1 MIKLYSTAPRNA
13 VLIKIFYIIR
23 MRLILLLFALA
34 FFSCGTLSPESPE
47 RNEHGTELAYN
58 HWLLQN
64 YYYYPDSIKP
74 FFAYRDLS
82 EVDSMYASIND
93 TLRGWRYTRYH
104 KPEKAQEVIDNTENS
119 NRYYSFGFER
129 IFNEGKDTLIVIAV
143 YPNSPANSAGLKK
156 YDKLLFANTL
166 ELTGEDAALYGSNDS
181 LFDNITAFE
190 ILRDDEIVLL
200 DSMTKE
206 EVRQPTVY
214 LDSLQGVPVI
224 IVTEFTQKTN
234 DPDGTY
240 QEFKNVLR
248 EIKGA
253 ESAII
258 DMRYNGGGSIYHCTA
273 MAAELSEP
281 DKELIYD
288 VQHYPKN
295 NKPFIGTK
303 RYFARDFEHRVGD
316 GVGIKWVI
324 MVNGGSASCTERF
337 VAAVKA
343 ARPESII
350 VGQTTYGKG
359 IGQSYMGTFLGG
371 VAFITSLQT
380 FSPNGVTFHRV
391 GIKPD
396 IETGGDYVETTIAA
410 LDAALNVRGGVL
422 AKRSP
427 LAAKDLPPERRV
439 KKEYG
444 GGMHYFISGNN

>member
-1 MIKLYSTAPRNA
+1 
-13 VLIKIFYIIR
+13 
-23 MRLILLLFALA
+23 MRLIFLLLALA
-34 FFSCGTLSPESPE
+34 FFSCSTFSPESPE
-47 RNEHGTELAYN
+47 ENERNMEHGLEMRDNYRR
-58 HWLLQN
+58 LQF
-64 YYYYPDSIKP
+64 YYYYPDSVKD
-74 FFAYRDLS
+74 FSAYSGFA

-93 TLRGWRYTRYH
+93 TLRGHRFTRYY
-104 KPEKAQEVIDNTENS
+104 KPDTAQKVIDDTQNS
-119 NRYYSFGFER
+119 YRYHSFGFER
-129 IFNEGKDTLIVIAV
+129 RFNDGEDTLIVSAV

-156 YDKLLFANTL
+156 YDKLLFAN
-166 ELTGEDAALYGSNDS
+166 EFKLTGADTAALYIRNDS
-181 LFDNITAFE
+181 PFDSITVFE
-190 ILRDDEIVLL
+190 VLRDNDIVLL
-200 DSMTKE
+200 EPMEKK

-214 LDSLQGVPVI
+214 LDSLSGVPVI
-224 IVTEFTQKTN
+224 RVTEFTQTTN

-240 QEFKNVLR
+240 QEFKNYLR

-281 DKELIYD
+281 DKELVYD

-295 NKPFIGTK
+295 NGPFIETK
-303 RYFARDFEHRVGD
+303 HYFARDFEHRVGD
-316 GVGIKWVI
+316 GVSIKWVI
-324 MVNGGSASCTERF
+324 MVNEGSASCAERF

-343 ARPESII
+343 ARPETII

-359 IGQSYMGTFLGG
+359 IGQSYMETYLKG

-396 IETGGDYVETTIAA
+396 LKTEEGYWETTIAA
-410 LDAALNVRGGVL
+410 VDAALDARGGIL